1 MKTKI
6 ASILLACLAL
16 TPAIHAADKHD
27 HSHEKKEAGPN
38 GGRIV
43 ASVEPH
49 YEFFVT
55 PERKVKITFLTED
68 NKATALK
75 EQTVTATSGER
86 SAPIKMTFTKEG
98 DSLVSD
104 KALPEGNNNPP
115 IILQVKTTPDAKSVT
130 EKFNVNLADCS
141 ECKHKEYACTCAHEH

>member
-27 HSHEKKEAGPN
+27 HTHEKKEAGPN
-38 GGRIV
+38 GGRIIT
-43 ASVEPH
+43 STNPH

-55 PERKVKITFLTED
+55 PERKVKITFLGED
-68 NKATALK
+68 NKAIPAK
-75 EQTVTATSGER
+75 DQIVTATSGDR
-86 SAPIKMTFTKEG
+86 SAPTKLTFTKDG
-98 DSLVSD
+98 DSLISD

-115 IILQVKTTPDAKSVT
+115 IILQVKSSPDAKSVT
-130 EKFNVNLADCS
+130 EKFNANLAICP
-141 ECKHKEYACTCAHEH
+141 ECKHAEYACTCEHEH